1 MPKELMEAFE
11 KLRDASASMDRGFNL
26 FYDELHKRICVYV
39 TSTKLLPDGKV
50 GYTYA
55 QSIDMMYKNVTVNG
69 VVYYA
74 LMTREE
80 YEKEVA

>member
-1 MPKELMEAFE
+1 MPRELMEAFE
-11 KLRDASASMDRGFNL
+11 KLHDVSGCMGRGFNL
-26 FYDELHKRICVYV
+26 YYDDYKKRLCVYL
-39 TSTKLLPDGKV
+39 TDTKLLPDGKV

-55 QSIDMMYKNVTVNG
+55 KSIDMMYKNVTVNG

>member
-1 MPKELMEAFE
+1 MSRELMEAFE
-11 KLRDASASMDRGFNL
+11 KLRDASASFDRGFNL
-26 FYDELHKRICVYV
+26 YYDDAHKRICVFV
-39 TSTKLLPDGKV
+39 TDTKLLPDGKV

-74 LMTREE
+74 LMTKEE